1 MLAPLYWISQ
11 FIWFV
16 GVVMHFITIPGSFFH
31 ELAHQLACYVV
42 GHRVLE
48 VRYIVRD
55 NPAYAGYVL
64 HQGPP
69 GVFRHLLIGI
79 APLLMGFA
87 IWAGTLALGWFFL
100 RDGSITL
107 WQVGFLIMAAWMT
120 AAATYAALPSPLDM
134 EGVFQQPFSIL
145 TVPCYLIAGP
155 VWLIAH
161 DYRLSL
167 WGWTVWRALVLAGTA
182 YVIFMLITADTPQWS
197 NQAGIVGGIAG
208 VFGGLFESAAD
219 AIRSVVDRIAALIP
233 ALP

>member
-1 MLAPLYWISQ
+1 MLTVFY
-11 FIWFV
+11 FIRQAIWTA
-16 GVVMHFITIPGSFFH
+16 GVAMHFITIPGSFFH

-69 GVFRHLLIGI
+69 GVARHLFIGI
-79 APLLMGFA
+79 APLIMGFG
-87 IWAGTLALGWFFL
+87 IWAAALSLGWFFL
-100 RDGSITL
+100 RDGHIAL
-107 WQVGFLIMAAWMT
+107 WQVAVMLVAAWTT

-134 EGVFQQPFSIL
+134 EGVFKQPFSLL

-161 DYRLSL
+161 DYRLNL
-167 WGWTVWRALVLAGTA
+167 WGWTLWRVLVVIGTA
-182 YVIFMLITADTPQWS
+182 YVIYRLVSHDISFLSVAT
-197 NQAGIVGGIAG
+197 
-208 VFGGLFESAAD
+208 GLVNHA
-219 AIRSVVDRIAALIP
+219 AALFDS
-233 ALP
+233 ALGRIIALVNSLL